1 MKKIKRMKKKHELQ
15 VGKIANWAQKP
26 IPFILQINCLIL
38 ILSVLYLTSCNSK
51 NENEVLVN
59 TYNGGE
65 VKIDSQIW
73 MNQNLN
79 VNTFKNGDPIPQ
91 AKTNEE
97 WEQAGKK
104 KQPVWCYYDNDP
116 KNGAKYGKLY
126 NWYAV
131 NDKRG
136 LAPNGWHVPTDA
148 EWTILETFLGTEAG
162 KKMKSTSGWKDFVT
176 DNTCSNCA
184 SWNEEY
190 RKKVPCHECKDNRV
204 IGAKETISGNGT
216 NSSGF
221 SGLPGGYRN
230 YYGNFFSIGIYGYWW
245 SSAEFDTYYAYG
257 RYLLLND
264 DSLGRFSVYK
274 EEGLS
279 VRCLR
284 D

>member
-1 MKKIKRMKKKHELQ
+1 MKVFPSFQGVKRMKKIKRMKKKHELQ

-26 IPFILQINCLIL
+26 IPFILLINSLIL

-104 KQPVWCYYDNDP
+104 KQPVWCYYENDP

-126 NWYAV
+126 NWFAV

-136 LAPNGWHVPTDA
+136 LAPNGWHVPSDA
-148 EWTILETFLGTEAG
+148 EWTILETFLGTHAG

-176 DNTCSNCA
+176 D
-184 SWNEEY
+184 
-190 RKKVPCHECKDNRV
+190 
-204 IGAKETISGNGT
+204 SGNGT
-216 NSSGF
+216 NSCGF
-221 SGLPGGYRN
+221 SGLPVGIRNNLGYFL
-230 YYGNFFSIGIYGYWW
+230 GIGYIGYWW
-245 SSAEFDTYYAYG
+245 SSTEYDTDDAYG
-257 RYLLLND
+257 RGLDNDNDLLGR
-264 DSLGRFSVYK
+264 SLGFGGKGR
-274 EEGLS
+274 GMS